1 MAYGIL
7 EVAAEQNIRIPE
19 DITIIGFDD
28 YLLSA
33 HVRPP
38 LTTIRQPFSAIGREA
53 VAMLLRDI
61 AVHDSVDKSS
71 SKQTSR
77 PSDIPAKNM
86 ENNQPTRIQL
96 PTELIVRASS
106 RAPRSPI

>member
-7 EVAAEQNIRIPE
+7 EVATEQDIRIPE

-77 PSDIPAKNM
+77 PSDIPGKNM